1 MARRWPESDRGLGAP
16 GPASSAPRL
25 RLQLVHCMLEH
36 EMPPDGAA
44 ALLEAARAAAAA
56 AALEAEPDGSSAA
69 VWSAVNAA
77 NEALADGSWRGG
89 GGGGDG
95 LDARGG
101 GCGGASAARGGE
113 EAEEAALKARDWAR
127 LGEMSARLA
136 RW

>member
-1 MARRWPESDRGLGAP
+1 MSPQTNTACRFIMFLPT
-16 GPASSAPRL
+16 
-25 RLQLVHCMLEH
+25 LQLLHCMLEH

-89 GGGGDG
+89 GGGGG
-95 LDARGG
+95 GGSDARGR

-113 EAEEAALKARDWAR
+113 EAEEAALKAMR
-127 LGEMSARLA
+127 
-136 RW
+136 